1 MQKKKIMSNVIYHFL
16 VIAFG
21 IIMVYPLLWMVMS
34 SFKESSTIFR
44 TVGQLLPQNPTLENY
59 AKGWQ
64 GFSHTSFAVFFKNT
78 AFIAIISTV
87 GTVVS
92 SLFVAFA
99 LSRLRFRIRKIL
111 FALVLLTMMMP
122 EQILMIPQYLWYNQL
137 GWINT
142 YNPMLIP
149 FFFAIQGFFVYLLMN
164 FMNGIPRDLD
174 EAAKIDGC
182 SYYAIFGRIILPL
195 TTPAIATVAIFSFIN
210 RWNDYMGPLLYLKR
224 TEKYTVSLAL
234 KLFCDQT
241 SNSDYGALF
250 AMSTLS
256 LIPIFLFFAF
266 MQKYLPEG
274 VATSGIRG

>member
-59 AKGWQ
+59 AKGWE

-87 GTVVS
+87 GTVLS

-142 YNPMLIP
+142 YNPMLVP

-195 TTPAIATVAIFSFIN
+195 TTPASSCPIIAGGYLYAYARNKIMKIN
-210 RWNDYMGPLLYLKR
+210 KD
-224 TEKYTVSLAL
+224 T
-234 KLFCDQT
+234 
-241 SNSDYGALF
+241 GAVVHQDF
-250 AMSTLS
+250 
-256 LIPIFLFFAF
+256 P
-266 MQKYLPEG
+266 
-274 VATSGIRG
+274 